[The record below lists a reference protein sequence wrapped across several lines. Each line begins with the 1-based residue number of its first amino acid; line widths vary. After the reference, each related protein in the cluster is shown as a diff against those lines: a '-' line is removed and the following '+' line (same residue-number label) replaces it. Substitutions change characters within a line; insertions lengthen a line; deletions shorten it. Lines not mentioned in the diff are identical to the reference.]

1 MSQYL
6 RLRHVMY
13 SRGVWGVE
21 IIYNKTYLTF
31 LLKVKVEFWLANSC
45 LQTLKVECWLA
56 NSHLPTLKVEFWLA
70 NSHLLTLKVEFWL
83 ANSHLL
89 TLKAQFW
96 LANSHLLTLKIECW
110 LANSCLLTL
119 KVECWLDNSHL
130 LTINRRPFVYIQPF
144 ICKTITS
151 DCFNKNGR
159 QLFPLSC
166 TSPINR
172 CSCPSCL
179 TFVRQ
184 IMYNTVVPLLHG
196 HQMPPLLSGQISDAL
211 RYCKILLNCPP
222 QERLPLL

>member
-13 SRGVWGVE
+13 SRRMWGME

-31 LLKVKVEFWLANSC
+31 LLKVN
-45 LQTLKVECWLA
+45 
-56 NSHLPTLKVEFWLA
+56 VEFWLA
-70 NSHLLTLKVEFWL
+70 NSHLLTLKVECWL
-83 ANSHLL
+83 ANIHLL
-89 TLKAQFW
+89 TLKV
-96 LANSHLLTLKIECW
+96 ECW

-119 KVECWLDNSHL
+119 KVECWLANSQLLTLKVEYWLDNSRL

-151 DCFNKNGR
+151 VCFNKNGR
-159 QLFPLSC
+159 QLFSLSC

-172 CSCPSCL
+172 CSCSSCL
-179 TFVRQ
+179 TFVRL

-196 HQMPPLLSGQISDAL
+196 HQMPPL
-211 RYCKILLNCPP
+211 
-222 QERLPLL
+222 